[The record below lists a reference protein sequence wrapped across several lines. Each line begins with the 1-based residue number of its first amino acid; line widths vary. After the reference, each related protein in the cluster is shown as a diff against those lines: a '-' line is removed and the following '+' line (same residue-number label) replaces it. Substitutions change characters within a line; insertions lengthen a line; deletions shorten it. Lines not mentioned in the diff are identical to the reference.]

1 MRTLTGF
8 VRNTFFNGWHPVIPW
23 VSFVLFGMLLSR
35 LKLQT
40 RRIQFGLIMIGSFA
54 AMTLQ
59 LASNQIAEIVYE
71 LDPGLSY
78 FFLTQSIPPG
88 PFFIS
93 SNMATASA
101 MIGLC
106 LWFEPVLRRS
116 GIARFLA
123 QSGRM
128 ALTLYVAHIYLGL
141 IFVDPGHANR
151 SACSLTALI
160 LLLAF
165 VSYPFSSHWFGR
177 DASRAGLWKQ
187 LCGACPL
194 LEYQYSG
201 PRSRGSTSNIQC
213 AFLDDHDRLRMRL
226 MFGIGN

>member
-1 MRTLTGF
+1 MWTLTGF

-40 RRIQFGLIMIGSFA
+40 RRLQFGLILIGSFA
-54 AMTLQ
+54 SMTLQ
-59 LASNQIAEIVYE
+59 LASNQIAEIAYK
-71 LDPGLSY
+71 LDPELSY
-78 FFLTQSIPPG
+78 FFLTQPIPPG
-88 PFFIS
+88 PFFIF

-123 QSGRM
+123 QPGRV

-151 SACSLTALI
+151 SASSLTALI
-160 LLLAF
+160 YALGFCIISVLFALVWTRRFKSGPLEAAMRR
-165 VSYPFSSHWFGR
+165 SS
-177 DASRAGLWKQ
+177 ASRIPVLRSQ
-187 LCGACPL
+187 
-194 LEYQYSG
+194 ESG
-201 PRSRGSTSNIQC
+201 ID
-213 AFLDDHDRLRMRL
+213 L
-226 MFGIGN
+226 